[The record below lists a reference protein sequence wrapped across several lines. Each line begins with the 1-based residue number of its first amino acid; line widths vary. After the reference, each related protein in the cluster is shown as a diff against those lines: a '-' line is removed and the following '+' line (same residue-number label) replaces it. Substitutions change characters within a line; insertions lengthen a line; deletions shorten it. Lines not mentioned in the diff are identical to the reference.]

1 MNSNGTKGNGSEDG
15 DRRFNATDND
25 DHSDLNSGFSVKFD
39 VLPITLAVL
48 IIAFNGLVLLLV
60 VRRKQ
65 LRNAANYMLCSL
77 ALSDTLTGL
86 VCVPLVIAC
95 NILREDMVCIL
106 SENFLRFTSIS
117 TVLHLLAITA
127 DRYLAIVH
135 SLRYYILV
143 TPRRGFA
150 SMAIIWSV
158 SVIVAFVQLIWHNP
172 STSDVNKDPSQ
183 KIKDI
188 EVTYDIVNL
197 VVFFGFPLC
206 FMIFVNSKI
215 FYEVVRQSNIMR
227 QNNAPGMEDSKR
239 RQRREW
245 KAALIFVIM
254 FIVYIVCWLP
264 YFLWRL
270 QQNIGDSFFELGMI
284 TEYVFI
290 YLRFLSSLLNP
301 CIYVLG
307 KNDFRKALKKNRPRS
322 NSISKASVTKY
333 SFLKTTTL

>member
-1 MNSNGTKGNGSEDG
+1 MNPNGIEGNGSDSRLNVS
-15 DRRFNATDND
+15 DQYYTDYN
-25 DHSDLNSGFSVKFD
+25 GFSAQFD
-39 VLPITLAVL
+39 VLPITLGVL
-48 IIAFNGLVLLLV
+48 IILFNGLVLFLV

-65 LRNAANYMLCSL
+65 LRNTANYMLCSL
-77 ALSDTLTGL
+77 ALSDILTGVL
-86 VCVPLVIAC
+86 CIPINLTC
-95 NILREDMVCIL
+95 NILRRDLECIL
-106 SENFLRFTSIS
+106 AENFLRFTSIS
-117 TVLHLLAITA
+117 TVFHLLAVTA
-127 DRYLAIVH
+127 DRYLAIIH

-150 SMAIIWSV
+150 TMAMIWFIS
-158 SVIVAFVQLIWHNP
+158 ITAAFVQLTWNNP
-172 STSDVNKDPSQ
+172 STSDVNKNASQ
-183 KIKDI
+183 RIANI

-197 VVFFGFPLC
+197 VACFGFPLC

-227 QNNAPGMEDSKR
+227 QNNAPGMEDSKK

-270 QQNIGDSFFELGMI
+270 QHNIGNTFFELEPI
-284 TEYVFI
+284 TEYVFA
-290 YLRFLSSLLNP
+290 YLRVLSSLLNP

-307 KNDFRKALKKNRPRS
+307 KNDFRKALRKNRPRS

-333 SFLKTTTL
+333 SFLKTTSL